1 MVLAFQEKFPMSD
14 DKEVDL
20 TASRTPE
27 ADAKLEAD
35 ETAELKRELTDDEI
49 ARIAGGVAGS
59 NQTHTQQPV

>member
-1 MVLAFQEKFPMSD
+1 MSD
-14 DKEVDL
+14 DKELDL
-20 TASRTPE
+20 TALCTPE

-59 NQTHTQQPV
+59 NQTHTQTPV